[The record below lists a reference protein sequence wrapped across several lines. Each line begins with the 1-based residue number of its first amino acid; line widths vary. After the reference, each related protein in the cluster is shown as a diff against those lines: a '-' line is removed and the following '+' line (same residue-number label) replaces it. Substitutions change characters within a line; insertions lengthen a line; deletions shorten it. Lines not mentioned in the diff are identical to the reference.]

1 MRGATVSVAGGGT
14 AAPARRTELAAL
26 QRGRPVW
33 GGLNWRE
40 RSSGGEREETSCR
53 CPRVAGCDPLGS
65 LRSHRRVTLRVGSR
79 ACARWGWFTVQK
91 VQSGMEA
98 GAVPA
103 ASGSC
108 PGLKDQHEFSDV
120 KSPTGLQGQVG
131 LVGRGAPAEGC
142 WRCHVDGLPAHCPRS
157 RVASGLVTLLAAPL
171 GSPRSAA
178 SLGVGRGWWH
188 FSPEQE
194 RPRGEIRPGAG
205 AREPPSPQSP
215 APA

>member
-1 MRGATVSVAGGGT
+1 MLLRELAGDVRFRSTRSQTRRKERGGRGA
-14 AAPARRTELAAL
+14 RRCLRLEEGQQLR
-26 QRGRPVW
+26 RG
-33 GGLNWRE
+33 
-40 RSSGGEREETSCR
+40 
-53 CPRVAGCDPLGS
+53 GCDPLGS
-65 LRSHRRVTLRVGSR
+65 LRSHRRLTPRVGSR
-79 ACARWGWFTVQK
+79 AWARWGWFTVQK

-108 PGLKDQHEFSDV
+108 PGVKDQHEFSDV
-120 KSPTGLQGQVG
+120 KSPTGLQAQVG

-188 FSPEQE
+188 FPPEQE

-215 APA
+215 APACGW